1 MLRRSIV
8 WTLAGAVALTLAA
21 TASHAADS
29 CYSNPVYPEI
39 TVTYGDGGLV
49 YHNGDQTI
57 VMTDNGSGGTGI
69 AARSAIEAD
78 GTEHQYMFVG
88 DTLVV
93 DMVPYELGCPGGHVW
108 WDMICG
114 HILISQVDPYVRNAR
129 FYYEER
135 GSSLTTCDL
144 SAPFKVGEVADLK
157 CSSGKTLKM
166 DATKYPTLV
175 VDGTELLLYDGELP
189 CPGLKAPSP

>member
-1 MLRRSIV
+1 MLRGLLV
-8 WTLAGAVALTLAA
+8 WNLFGAAAWALAA
-21 TASHAADS
+21 TSSHAADS
-29 CYSNPVYPEI
+29 CYSNPAYPEI
-39 TVTYGDGGLV
+39 TMTYGDSGLV

-69 AARSAIEAD
+69 AARSAVEAN
-78 GTEHQYMFVG
+78 GTEHQYMFIG

-108 WDMICG
+108 GDMICA

-135 GSSLTTCDL
+135 GSPITTCDL
-144 SAPFKVGEVADLK
+144 PAPFRVGEMAVLK

-175 VDGTELLLYDGELP
+175 VDGTELLLNDGELP
-189 CPGLKAPSP
+189 CH